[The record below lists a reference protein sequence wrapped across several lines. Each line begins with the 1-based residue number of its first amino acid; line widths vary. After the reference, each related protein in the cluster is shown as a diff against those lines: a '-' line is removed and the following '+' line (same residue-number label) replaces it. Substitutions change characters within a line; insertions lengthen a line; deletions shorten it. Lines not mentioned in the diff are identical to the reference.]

1 MGGDAAD
8 ARVEVILIDSIA
20 VARADTPDRC
30 QACQSNNKYIDQAQ
44 FSTVASVMD
53 VV

>member
-8 ARVEVILIDSIA
+8 ARVEVILIDG
-20 VARADTPDRC
+20 VAEVRADTPDRC
-30 QACQSNNKYIDQAQ
+30 QACQSNNMYIDQ